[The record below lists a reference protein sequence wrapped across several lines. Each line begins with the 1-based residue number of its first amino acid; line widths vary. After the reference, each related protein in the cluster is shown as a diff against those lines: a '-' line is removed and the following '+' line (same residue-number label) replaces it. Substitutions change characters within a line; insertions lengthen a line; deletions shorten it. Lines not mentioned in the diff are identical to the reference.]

1 MFNPLRKTFESDNE
15 GPNKNNTS
23 KEKSTLMGNKSKVNK
38 FKVPKNFGKKKFKY
52 TIDEESDTNMILEQE
67 YENNNKTEKSI
78 TNNINLRLLSHD
90 SILWKKAAIFLLEI
104 KIKKDNKMMEEE
116 PKIKNKTLE
125 YLYKLTNSTK
135 EFWKICEITDEKEI
149 KNIIID
155 YIKQYT
161 YKIKLLIIYL
171 DKTDPDT
178 NNNDNN
184 DTIDNNNNINMNN
197 IIINDE
203 KNDNKIND
211 NKINVNENKNTINN
225 NIIKCLNNDD
235 LNDSGFRNDLF
246 IDLFSCNEINIPF
259 YVITNKYLYA
269 KLFNKKMNYIFMNN
283 DFLSD
288 KTVKILLFHD
298 KKISPNNSNNNLLT
312 NENNNNKINKS
323 NEPITITT
331 RGFLPEFKETQI
343 TIEGSTSSTLSLS
356 SDEDYLDNSVI
367 YTKNGIGI
375 MQFSIKNE

>member
-104 KIKKDNKMMEEE
+104 KIKKDNKMMEEG

-171 DKTDPDT
+171 DKTDTDT
-178 NNNDNN
+178 NNN
-184 DTIDNNNNINMNN
+184 DTIDNNNNKNINN

-203 KNDNKIND
+203 KNDNKINLD
-211 NKINVNENKNTINN
+211 ENKNTINN
-225 NIIKCLNNDD
+225 NNIINCLNNDD

-312 NENNNNKINKS
+312 NENNNNKINKN

>member
-184 DTIDNNNNINMNN
+184 DTIGNNNNINMNN

-203 KNDNKIND
+203 KNDNKIN
-211 NKINVNENKNTINN
+211 VNENKNTINNN

-312 NENNNNKINKS
+312 NENNNNNKINKS

>member
-171 DKTDPDT
+171 GKTDTDT

-184 DTIDNNNNINMNN
+184 DTIGNNNNINMNN

-203 KNDNKIND
+203 KNDNKIN
-211 NKINVNENKNTINN
+211 VNENKNTINNN

-312 NENNNNKINKS
+312 NENNNNNNKINKS

>member
-52 TIDEESDTNMILEQE
+52 TIDEESDTNMILEKK

-104 KIKKDNKMMEEE
+104 KIKKDNKMMEEG

-171 DKTDPDT
+171 DKNDTDT
-178 NNNDNN
+178 NNN
-184 DTIDNNNNINMNN
+184 DTIDNNNNININN

-203 KNDNKIND
+203 KSD
-211 NKINVNENKNTINN
+211 NKINVDENKNTINN
-225 NIIKCLNNDD
+225 NNIINCLNNDD

-312 NENNNNKINKS
+312 NENNNNKINKN

>member
-15 GPNKNNTS
+15 GPNKSNTS

-171 DKTDPDT
+171 GKTDTDT

-184 DTIDNNNNINMNN
+184 DTIGNNNNINMNN

-203 KNDNKIND
+203 KNDNKIN
-211 NKINVNENKNTINN
+211 VNENKNTINNN